1 MLTENQLELLG
12 DRIAG
17 LYQELEQDVI
27 ADIARRIKNTG
38 RYTETAELMAQ
49 AMYENGASPAQIR
62 VEVMKIL
69 NADRA
74 YQEEVAK
81 NTLEWK
87 KYIKS
92 EIEEAKRIAEEEG
105 NRIIADAGDMSFN
118 ADLAVWE
125 QSGKK
130 LTKDSSFTRLVR
142 EMSIVTAGT
151 LKNLT
156 RTMGFKG
163 AHDFTSIRDLY
174 IHSLDKA
181 LLKMAAGAFSYDQA
195 VNDCIKELAKS
206 GLRSVDYASGRS
218 YQLDTAVRM
227 CIRTA
232 CHQLSGKISM
242 RNCETTGTDLVEVDA
257 HWGARPDHAV
267 WQGKVYSR
275 SGKNKKYPP
284 LSICRYG
291 AADGLMGVNCRHRFY
306 PFFEG
311 ISVPNKWEPEPGA
324 KEYNGKKY
332 SYYDATQ
339 RQRKMERDIRA
350 TKREIE
356 AQKAVGGST
365 KELEAKKRR
374 QIKEYHQFSNAM
386 DISAKDN
393 RLRVV
398 AGSSNLRKTHTQDII
413 NRSIGKS
420 QKKFKESEAFRKG
433 NTYRKKANGI
443 EIIDNATYNKL
454 IRNVIKNGGIVIR
467 GTDEVEE
474 HLKNNNCTAACIGDV
489 LLFSKNATI
498 SDVLE
503 ETYHFYQNMKKMNIN
518 KPAHER
524 LLLNEIDAQEY
535 LISVAD
541 KYHIPEGER
550 VVTRKN
556 LASYRKE
563 LEKYYENHK

>member
-27 ADIARRIKNTG
+27 ADIARRIKKTG

-49 AMYENGASPAQIR
+49 AMYENGASPRQIR
-62 VEVMKIL
+62 AEVMKIL

-92 EIEEAKRIAEEEG
+92 EIEEAKRIAGEEG

-142 EMSIVTAGT
+142 EMGIVTAGT

-163 AHDFTSIRDLY
+163 AHDFASIRDLY

-398 AGSSNLRKTHTQDII
+398 AGSSDLTKTKAYKFAKSLEKSGYDVKMKIKERII
-413 NRSIGKS
+413 GNDNFRIPKS
-420 QKKFKESEAFRKG
+420 KFLKAEYSEISDLKHSLSDRDVRIW
-433 NTYRKKANGI
+433 YKAKDSNI
-443 EIIDNATYNKL
+443 KNIIDT
-454 IRNVIKNGGIVIR
+454 
-467 GTDEVEE
+467 
-474 HLKNNNCTAACIGDV
+474 
-489 LLFSKNATI
+489 SK
-498 SDVLE
+498 SLE
-503 ETYHFYQNMKKMNIN
+503 EQARQAYELRCQYRTQARDLM
-518 KPAHER
+518 R
-524 LLLNEIDAQEY
+524 DQ
-535 LISVAD
+535 D
-541 KYHIPEGER
+541 K
-550 VVTRKN
+550 
-556 LASYRKE
+556 RKE
-563 LEKYYENHK
+563 LDISRPNKSFEELLAHKMNDKGMTREEAVKDIIATAGKTNKHVDDLLGVK

>member
-49 AMYENGASPAQIR
+49 AMYENGASPGQIR
-62 VEVMKIL
+62 AEVMKIL

-125 QSGKK
+125 QSGRK
-130 LTKDSSFTRLVR
+130 LTKDSSFTRLIR

-163 AHDFTSIRDLY
+163 AHDFASIRDLY

-398 AGSSNLRKTHTQDII
+398 AGSSDLTKTKAYKFAKSLEKSGYDVKMKIKERII
-413 NRSIGKS
+413 GNDNFRIPKS
-420 QKKFKESEAFRKG
+420 KFLKAEYSEISDLKHSLSDRDVRIW
-433 NTYRKKANGI
+433 YKAKDSNI
-443 EIIDNATYNKL
+443 KNIIDT
-454 IRNVIKNGGIVIR
+454 
-467 GTDEVEE
+467 
-474 HLKNNNCTAACIGDV
+474 
-489 LLFSKNATI
+489 SK
-498 SDVLE
+498 SLE
-503 ETYHFYQNMKKMNIN
+503 EQARQAYELRCQYRTQARDLM
-518 KPAHER
+518 R
-524 LLLNEIDAQEY
+524 DQ
-535 LISVAD
+535 D
-541 KYHIPEGER
+541 K
-550 VVTRKN
+550 
-556 LASYRKE
+556 RKE
-563 LEKYYENHK
+563 LDISRPNKSFEELLAHKMNDKGMTREEAVKDIIATAGKTNKHVDELLGVK

>member
-27 ADIARRIKNTG
+27 ADIARRVKKAG

-49 AMYENGASPAQIR
+49 AMMENGSSPAQIR
-62 VEVMKIL
+62 AEVMKIL
-69 NADRA
+69 KADRA

-92 EIEEAKRIAEEEG
+92 EIEAAKRAAEEEG

-118 ADLAVWE
+118 TDLSVWK
-125 QSGKK
+125 QAGKT
-130 LTKDSSFTRLVR
+130 LTKDSAFTRLVA
-142 EMSIVTAGT
+142 EMSIATAGT

-156 RTMGFKG
+156 KTMGFKG
-163 AHDFTSIRDLY
+163 PHDFTSIRDLY

-181 LLKMAAGAFSYDQA
+181 LLKMSAGGFSYDQA

-227 CIRTA
+227 CVRTA

-242 RNCETTGTDLVEVDA
+242 RNCEATGTDLVEVDS

-284 LSICRYG
+284 LSVCRYG
-291 AADGLMGVNCRHRFY
+291 AVDGLMGVNCRHRFY

-311 ISVPNKWEPEPGA
+311 ISVPNEWEPEPGA

-356 AQKAVGGST
+356 AQKSIGGNT

-386 DISAKDN
+386 DIRAKDN
-393 RLRVV
+393 RLRVA
-398 AGSSNLRKTHTQDII
+398 AGSSDLTKTKAYKFAKSLEKSGHDVKINERIIGNDDFRIPKSQFLKADFLEILDLKHSLSDRDVRIWYKAKDSNIKNLIDTSKSLEEQARQACELRNTYRTQARDLMRDQNKRRELDAQHPNKSFEELLDYKMKKKGLTKEEAVKDII
-413 NRSIGKS
+413 NTAGK
-420 QKKFKESEAFRKG
+420 
-433 NTYRKKANGI
+433 T
-443 EIIDNATYNKL
+443 NKHVDKSL
-454 IRNVIKNGGIVIR
+454 G
-467 GTDEVEE
+467 
-474 HLKNNNCTAACIGDV
+474 
-489 LLFSKNATI
+489 
-498 SDVLE
+498 LE
-503 ETYHFYQNMKKMNIN
+503 
-518 KPAHER
+518 
-524 LLLNEIDAQEY
+524 
-535 LISVAD
+535 
-541 KYHIPEGER
+541 
-550 VVTRKN
+550 
-556 LASYRKE
+556 
-563 LEKYYENHK
+563 